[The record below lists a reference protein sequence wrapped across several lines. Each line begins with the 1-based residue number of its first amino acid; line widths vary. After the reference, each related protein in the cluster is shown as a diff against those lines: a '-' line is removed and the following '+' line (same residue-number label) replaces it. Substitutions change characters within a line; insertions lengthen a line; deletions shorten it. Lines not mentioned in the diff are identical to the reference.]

1 MEKTN
6 KMTPFRLRSIAALY
20 KESS

>member
-6 KMTPFRLRSIAALY
+6 KMTPFRLLTTAVLCKERS
-20 KESS
+20 